1 VRSYY
6 LVSYDICDPGRL
18 RRVHKTVR
26 DFGEGVQ
33 LSVFLCQLSDG
44 DRAALERRLLDIIQ
58 QREDQV
64 LFVKLGSVSGASGDP
79 PPRCEV
85 IGRPLI
91 PGSAHVLVF

>member
-1 VRSYY
+1 MRSYY

-18 RRVHKTVR
+18 RRVYKAVR
-26 DFGEGVQ
+26 DHGEGVQ
-33 LSVFLCQLSDG
+33 LSVFLCQLSDI

-64 LFVKLGSVSGASGDP
+64 LFVKLGPVSEPSGG

-91 PGSAHVLVF
+91 PGTARVLVF